1 LYEEK
6 PQVSSIRKVYINGR
20 FLCQEATGVQKFAS
34 GISRSL
40 QKNNPEFII
49 IAPKGIPDLQGLR
62 VKQTVWG
69 GGTFWEQLW
78 LPLFLWFHPGSV
90 LINLGNTAPLVRR
103 RQLVTIHDLA
113 FLKDKSWFSPAFRR
127 WYRFLIP
134 RICKKSIAVLTVSTV
149 IKNEIANE
157 YAVADKKI
165 KIIPNGIHEM
175 EFDEQK
181 PYPFRYLFMTGIYN
195 PRKNAA
201 FIISLL
207 PEIKKWNYH
216 IVCVGADAGIYGNT
230 GFVQDDHL
238 HLLKYLDDK
247 HYNTLMK
254 HAEALIYPSEY
265 EGFGIPVLEALIL
278 GTSALVPDIPVYRE
292 SFGTLPIYYAAGNQA
307 SFLESLETLN
317 NKKPTNEESVFLKN
331 KYNFDKSAAILADII
346 KQYL

>member
-1 LYEEK
+1 M
-6 PQVSSIRKVYINGR
+6 SGIRKVYINGR
-20 FLCQEATGVQKFAS
+20 FLCQKATGVQKFAL
-34 GISRSL
+34 GITRSL
-40 QKNNPEFII
+40 QNKNPEYIVI
-49 IAPKGIPDLQGLR
+49 GPRNIPDHQGLR
-62 VKQTVWG
+62 VKQSGWG
-69 GGTFWEQLW
+69 GGTLWEQLW

-90 LINLGNTAPLVRR
+90 LINLCNTAPLVRR
-103 RQLVTIHDLA
+103 MQLVTIHDLA

-134 RICKKSIAVLTVSTV
+134 EICKRSLAVLTVSKV
-149 IKNEIANE
+149 IKNEIAKE
-157 YAVADKKI
+157 YSIADEKI

-195 PRKNAA
+195 PRKNTD

-207 PEIKKWNYH
+207 PEIKKRNYH
-216 IVCVGADAGIYGNT
+216 IVGVGADAGIFGNIS
-230 GFVQDDHL
+230 FVQDEHL
-238 HLLKYLDDK
+238 HLLKYVDDR
-247 HYNTLMK
+247 HYYTLMR
-254 HAEALIYPSEY
+254 HADALIYPSEY

-292 SFGTLPIYYAAGNQA
+292 SFGTLPIYYTADSKA

-317 NKKPTNEESVFLKN
+317 KKKPTNEETVFLKN